1 MSFKPYLAEMLG
13 AFTLTLVVSFGLATP
28 AADAVLPVPVLAGIT
43 LGLFV
48 YTVGWVSGAHLNPAV
63 TVALATLKKVS
74 IADAVYYV
82 LAQFVGALVAS
93 FAAWQL
99 TGGWVALNPG
109 PNTALVTIA
118 EALGAFALVWGIMA
132 VVEGKVSKGASGLVI
147 GSSLS
152 LGIVIAL
159 GAGSNGV
166 LNPAV
171 ALGIHSFASAYL
183 IGPVVGGIAAAW
195 AYRALAEPSH
205 ARHEQPAQA

>member
-1 MSFKPYLAEMLG
+1 MSFKPYIAELLG
-13 AFTLTLVVSFGLATP
+13 AFTLTLVVSFGVTAQ

-48 YTVGWVSGAHLNPAV
+48 YTVGWLSGAHLNPAV
-63 TVALATLKKVS
+63 TLALASLKKISV
-74 IADAVYYV
+74 ADAVYYI
-82 LAQFVGALVAS
+82 LAQFLGALAAS
-93 FAAWQL
+93 FAAWQI
-99 TGGWVALNPG
+99 TGDWVTLNPG

-118 EALGAFALVWGIMA
+118 EALGAFVLLWGILS

-152 LGIVIAL
+152 LGIVLAL

-183 IGPVVGGIAAAW
+183 IGPVVGAIAAAW
-195 AYRALAEPSH
+195 AYRALVEPSH
-205 ARHEQPAQA
+205 THHEQPAQA